1 MSLIPKRKQQEQWY
15 SSDEY
20 DSDSGDEYDSGTDH
34 SGDEYDSGTD
44 HSGNEYDSDSSDEY
58 DSDSDDDVVRTK
70 PTGKDAKTFTAFADA
85 HRPDIKAAHPKMTT
99 TEVNQDL
106 IDLWYELTPSE
117 IKLWAAEASK
127 PNKAV
132 DKEKQK
138 AKEKAAKEKAAKE
151 KAKEKQKAKEKAA
164 KEKQKAKEKAAK
176 TKKAK
181 T

>member
-1 MSLIPKRKQQEQWY
+1 MSLIPKHKQQEQWY

-20 DSDSGDEYDSGTDH
+20 DSESGDEYDTD
-34 SGDEYDSGTD
+34 SSSDEHDT
-44 HSGNEYDSDSSDEY
+44 DSSDEY

-70 PTGKDAKTFTAFADA
+70 PTGKDAKTFAAFADA
-85 HRPDIKAAHPKMTT
+85 HRPDIKAAHPKMATA
-99 TEVNQDL
+99 EVNQDL

-132 DKEKQK
+132 DKDKEKK
-138 AKEKAAKEKAAKE
+138 AKEKAAKA
-151 KAKEKQKAKEKAA
+151 
-164 KEKQKAKEKAAK
+164 
-176 TKKAK
+176 KKAK

>member
-1 MSLIPKRKQQEQWY
+1 MSLITTRKQQEQWY

-20 DSDSGDEYDSGTDH
+20 DSDSDT
-34 SGDEYDSGTD
+34 
-44 HSGNEYDSDSSDEY
+44 DEY

-70 PTGKDAKTFTAFADA
+70 PTGKDAKTFAAFADA
-85 HRPDIKAAHPKMTT
+85 HRPDIKTAHPKMTT
-99 TEVNQDL
+99 AEVNQDL

-132 DKEKQK
+132 DKD
-138 AKEKAAKEKAAKE
+138 KEKA
-151 KAKEKQKAKEKAA
+151 AKEKQKAKEKAA
-164 KEKQKAKEKAAK
+164 KEKQKAKDKAAKDKAKEKAAK
-176 TKKAK
+176 EKQKAKKAK

>member
-1 MSLIPKRKQQEQWY
+1 MGLITKRKQQEQY

-20 DSDSGDEYDSGTDH
+20 DSDTDH
-34 SGDEYDSGTD
+34 SGDEYETDSGDEYETD
-44 HSGNEYDSDSSDEY
+44 SGDEYETDSSDEY
-58 DSDSDDDVVRTK
+58 DSDSDDDVVHTK

-99 TEVNQDL
+99 AEINQDL

-132 DKEKQK
+132 DKDKEKQK
-138 AKEKAAKEKAAKE
+138 AKEKAAKAKEKEKAA

-164 KEKQKAKEKAAK
+164 KA
-176 TKKAK
+176 KKAK